1 VILGMDKSKF
11 SCDICNGEV
20 IVYFNEKYNG
30 NRGKCPHCDIDFP
43 LE

>member
-1 VILGMDKSKF
+1 
-11 SCDICNGEV
+11 
-20 IVYFNEKYNG
+20 VYFNEKYNG